1 MFPLLRVV
9 TGVSATVISL
19 CQANAAPASA
29 APAPAVPAVK
39 IATHDQAPYG
49 SYLADKSFDGVAV
62 KVMSCV
68 MKRMN
73 RGFTIEVYPW
83 ERAQLLAERG
93 EVDGFFPA
101 TIKPERLAWAEASEI
116 IADQKWVWYLAA
128 DSKLDPFSAEFK
140 TKAKVG
146 AHFGSNRLKL
156 LEADKYQV
164 VLKPQTDAA
173 LLEAFVAGRADAILG
188 GDLAIA
194 EAMQDLKLN
203 PKNFRMVVA
212 KDSPL
217 HAYFGRKFLQ
227 SDPDFMKRFNAQISA
242 CR

>member
-1 MFPLLRVV
+1 MRSWVAFC
-9 TGVSATVISL
+9 TGVLAVVFNL
-19 CQANAAPASA
+19 CQANAAPT
-29 APAPAVPAVK
+29 PAPLK
-39 IATHDQAPYG
+39 MATHDQAPYG
-49 SYLADKSFDGVAV
+49 SYMADKSFDGVAV

-68 MKRMN
+68 LKRMN
-73 RGFTIEVYPW
+73 RGYAIEVYPW
-83 ERAQLLAERG
+83 ERAQILAERG
-93 EVDGFFPA
+93 DVDGFFPA
-101 TIKPERLAWAEASEI
+101 TLKPERLAWAEASEV

-128 DSKLDPFSAEFK
+128 DSKLDPTSAEFK

-194 EAMQDLKLN
+194 DAMKELKLN
-203 PKNFRMVVA
+203 PKDFKMVIA

-227 SDPDFMKRFNAQISA
+227 SEPDFMKRFNAQISA